1 MGRRTGFV
9 HQNDIHLDSSTVRE
23 ALQLSA
29 RLRRPESISLEEKM
43 THVEVIIKL
52 LEMEDIADAVIGVPG
67 AGLNL
72 ERRKRVSIGV
82 ELAAR
87 PDILLFLDEPTSGLD
102 GNSALSIV
110 QLMRKLSNA
119 GQTILCTIHQPS
131 SQMIELFDSLLLLI
145 PGGKTTYFGPLGPRC
160 KKIID
165 YFARHTRPCRDTEN
179 PADYL
184 LEVSSSTETDWF
196 QVLKTI
202 ILNSYQPCL
211 TFIFRN
217 RFGRSPQSSWLHR
230 SSFRIYS
237 RRKKIPAYRGPIKR
251 MRCLILSSSV

>member
-1 MGRRTGFV
+1 MAYVETVIRM
-9 HQNDIHLDSSTVRE
+9 LD
-23 ALQLSA
+23 
-29 RLRRPESISLEEKM
+29 
-43 THVEVIIKL
+43 
-52 LEMEDIADAVIGVPG
+52 MEDIADAIIGVPG

-82 ELAAR
+82 ELAAK

-145 PGGKTTYFGPLGPRC
+145 PGGKTAYFGPLGPRC
-160 KKIID
+160 TTIID
-165 YFARHTRPCRDTEN
+165 YFARYTRRCGDTEN

-184 LEVSSSTETDWF
+184 LDISADPRMDWLLVRLPSLATSHLFGSVTDFDFSTTDLGTVTRVC
-196 QVLKTI
+196 Q
-202 ILNSYQPCL
+202 NSGL
-211 TFIFRN
+211 
-217 RFGRSPQSSWLHR
+217 RSK
-230 SSFRIYS
+230 YS
-237 RRKKIPAYRGPIKR
+237 
-251 MRCLILSSSV
+251 